1 MKYAIL
7 YLSICFSLFC
17 QTTGVVLDS
26 YNGNEFTETRLPTI
40 NGTSWGF
47 NATGEAKPL
56 SFSGASV
63 VGDVITITPTSIGL
77 GNVPNV
83 NATNA
88 SNISSGTLSTSR
100 LPLPTSTTIGGVMS
114 NEGTSGQ
121 FVNGINPSTGALLY
135 GTPSGGGGGAP
146 IDATYI
152 TQTPN
157 STLTNEQSLSTLS
170 TGLLKNTT
178 STGVLTIATAGIDY
192 LNPDAIGVTIQAY
205 NANTTILG
213 NNTTGTGD
221 IVRHNMPVLF
231 SPDIGLAV
239 GVSLNL
245 MNDITAA
252 NFTGSSSGTNT
263 GDQTITLSGDISGS
277 GTGAFATTL
286 SNSGVSAGS
295 YTNSNITVDS
305 KGRVTS
311 ASNGSSGK
319 MIGFKSL
326 FNSSSTFTIVGG
338 TPPQDGTIPQRSE
351 LTSIPV
357 VATYTP
363 VSGSSELWVEI
374 HFLMGAA
381 NLSAGPL
388 IGVFIDGS
396 DDAQAIFICGNLSNA
411 SYPGSLNGRCR
422 IPNPGAGVT
431 RTIELRAGK
440 MLSNAGSNA
449 FINRSTVT
457 DVFSSAANSSA
468 NIMEI
473 AP

>member
-7 YLSICFSLFC
+7 YLLICFPVLS

-63 VGDVITITPTSIGL
+63 LGDVITITPTSIGL

-114 NEGTSGQ
+114 NAGTAGQ

-146 IDATYI
+146 TDATYI

-157 STLTNEQSLSTLS
+157 GTLSNEQALSTLS
-170 TGLLKNTT
+170 TGLLKNTA
-178 STGVLTIATAGIDY
+178 STGVLTIASAGTDY
-192 LNPDAIGVTIQAY
+192 LDPTAIGSTIQAY

-213 NNTTGTGD
+213 NDTTGTGD

-231 SPDIGLAV
+231 SPDIGLAQ
-239 GVSLNL
+239 GVSLSL
-245 MNDITAA
+245 ISTISAS
-252 NFTGSSSGTNT
+252 NFSGSSSGTNT
-263 GDQTITLSGDISGS
+263 GDQTITLSGDVT
-277 GTGAFATTL
+277 GTGTGSFATTL

-295 YTNSNITVDS
+295 YTNSNITVDA

-319 MIGFKSL
+319 LIGYKTL
-326 FNSSSTFTIVGG
+326 YNSSATVTITGG

-351 LTSIPV
+351 LVSIPISV
-357 VATYTP
+357 TYTP
-363 VSGSSELWVEI
+363 VSGTSELWIEA
-374 HFLMGAA
+374 HFLVGAA
-381 NLSAGPL
+381 NAAGAPL
-388 IGVFIDGS
+388 IGVFIDGT
-396 DDAQAIFICGNLSNA
+396 DDAQAIFIAGSIGNA
-411 SYPGSLNGRCR
+411 AYPFSLNGRCK

-440 MLSNAGSNA
+440 MLNNAGSNA
-449 FINRSTVT
+449 FINRSTTT
-457 DVFSSAANSSA
+457 DVFSTAANSSA
-468 NIMEI
+468 VILEI
-473 AP
+473 NP